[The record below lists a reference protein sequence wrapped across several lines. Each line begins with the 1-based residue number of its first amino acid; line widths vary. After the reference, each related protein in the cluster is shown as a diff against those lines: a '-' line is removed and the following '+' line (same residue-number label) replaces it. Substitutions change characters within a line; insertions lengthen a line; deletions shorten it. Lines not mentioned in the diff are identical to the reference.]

1 MNLGD
6 GFHRLISLAI
16 DVKRNELRALMWS
29 FFYFFALL
37 TTFFILRPIRDA
49 MGVAGGVEN
58 LPWLFTGTFLAML
71 VVLPFY
77 GALVSR
83 FPRRKFIPYAYG
95 FFALNL
101 MAFWYFYTNNIEM
114 EIVAR
119 VFFVWMSVFN
129 VFVVSIFWSFMV
141 DLYKAE
147 QSKRLFGFIAAGGT
161 TGTILGESIT
171 AFFVGPLGTGAL
183 FFVSALVLLLAIICV
198 LKLVS
203 FDELTGDELTGDE
216 LTGDELTGDE
226 LTGDGD
232 ATEAEPKVIGGNMF
246 DGVTEV
252 LRSRYL
258 MGICLLVIFLAITAT
273 FAYFFQANFLADNFE
288 GDDERTK
295 IFALVGLA
303 VSTLTI
309 ITQVFIVGRV
319 MKKWGVKGAI
329 IILPIVTI
337 IGFSAI
343 AMAPT
348 IIVFFVFQIFRRT
361 AEYGTLSPARENLFS
376 VLPRE
381 EKYKAKN
388 FIDTVVFRG
397 GDAASGWIFNG
408 LSSGLGF
415 GIKIIAMIGVVLGIL
430 WGILAWRLGE
440 KHQSRLVNLREQRHD

>member
-6 GFHRLISLAI
+6 GFHRLVSLAI
-16 DVKRNELRALMWS
+16 DVKRGEIRALVWS
-29 FFYFFALL
+29 FVYFFALL
-37 TTFFILRPIRDA
+37 TTAFVLRPVRDA
-49 MGVAGGVEN
+49 MGVASGVGN
-58 LPWLFTGTFLAML
+58 LPWLFTGTFLTML
-71 VVLPFY
+71 AVMPLY

-83 FPRRKFIPYAYG
+83 FPRRKFIPYVYG
-95 FFALNL
+95 FFAFNL
-101 MAFWYFYTNNIEM
+101 VAFWYFYTHEIKL
-114 EIVAR
+114 EIVAP
-119 VFFVWMSVFN
+119 VFFIWLSVFN

-141 DLYKAE
+141 DLYKGE

-161 TGTILGESIT
+161 TGTIVGESIA
-171 AFFVGPLGTGAL
+171 AFLVEPLGTGAL
-183 FFVSALVLLLAIICV
+183 FFISALVLLVAIVCV

-203 FDELTGDELTGDE
+203 FDELTGDNDKEKG
-216 LTGDELTGDE
+216 
-226 LTGDGD
+226 
-232 ATEAEPKVIGGNMF
+232 EPRAIGGNMF
-246 DGVTEV
+246 DGVSEV
-252 LRSRYL
+252 LKSRYL
-258 MGICLLVIFLAITAT
+258 MGICFLVIFLAITAT
-273 FAYFFQANFLADNFE
+273 FAYFFQANFLAENYS

-309 ITQVFIVGRV
+309 ITQVFVVGRV

-329 IILPIVTI
+329 IILPIITV

-343 AMAPT
+343 VIAPT

-408 LSSGLGF
+408 LSAGLGF
-415 GIKIIAMIGVVLGIL
+415 GIKIIAMLGVVLGMA
-430 WGILAWRLGE
+430 WAMLAWRLGK
-440 KHQSRLVNLREQRHD
+440 KHEMKLTNLRDQKND